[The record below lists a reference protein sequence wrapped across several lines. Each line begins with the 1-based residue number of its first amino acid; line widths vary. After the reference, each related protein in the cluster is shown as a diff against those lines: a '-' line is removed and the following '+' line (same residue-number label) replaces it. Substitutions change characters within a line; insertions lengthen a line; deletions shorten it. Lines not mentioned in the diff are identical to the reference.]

1 MSEKTDYRAIVER
14 IAEILHG
21 SVTDVDLLTVTVHAM
36 KERNKKLEREHRLAV
51 ASNSAVVS
59 LETSV
64 WTPAAKCEVCVEG
77 ARGGCSTCAF
87 NRQ

>member
-1 MSEKTDYRAIVER
+1 MTKKTDYRAIVER

-21 SVTDVDLLTVTVHAM
+21 SVTDVDLLTITVQAM
-36 KERNKKLEREHRLAV
+36 KERNKKLERQRLLDIER
-51 ASNSAVVS
+51 NSAAVS
-59 LETSV
+59 QKTNV

-87 NRQ
+87 KRQ

>member
-1 MSEKTDYRAIVER
+1 MTKKTDYRAIVER

-21 SVTDVDLLTVTVHAM
+21 SVTDVDLLTITVQAM
-36 KERNKKLEREHRLAV
+36 KERNKKLERQRRLAV
-51 ASNSAVVS
+51 ESNSAAVS
-59 LETSV
+59 LKTSA

-87 NRQ
+87 KRQ

>member
-1 MSEKTDYRAIVER
+1 MSEKIDYRAIVER
-14 IAEILHG
+14 IAEIMHG
-21 SVTDVDLLTVTVHAM
+21 SVTDVDLLTVTVQAM
-36 KERNKKLEREHRLAV
+36 KERNRNLERQRQLAV
-51 ASNSAVVS
+51 ESNSAAVS
-59 LETSV
+59 LKNCV

>member
-21 SVTDVDLLTVTVHAM
+21 SVTDVDLLTITVQAM
-36 KERNKKLEREHRLAV
+36 KERNKKLERQRRLTV
-51 ASNSAVVS
+51 ESNSGAMS
-59 LETSV
+59 LKTSA
-64 WTPAAKCEVCVEG
+64 WMPAAKCEVCVEG